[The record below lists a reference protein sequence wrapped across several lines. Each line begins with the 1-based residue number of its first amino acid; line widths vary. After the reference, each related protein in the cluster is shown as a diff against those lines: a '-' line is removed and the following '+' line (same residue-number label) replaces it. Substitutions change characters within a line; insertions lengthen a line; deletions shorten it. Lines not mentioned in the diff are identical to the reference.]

1 MSPRSEAGYTL
12 VELLVAM
19 GIGLVVVTGAFTLIG
34 SAFPLASST
43 QERVDATQ
51 RGRVALDQML
61 TQLRSQVCI
70 DSNQPPIYDAK
81 DNAVTF
87 HASLGNETSA
97 PQRRTLTFAGGTIT
111 EQVVQGTGTNPVW
124 SFTGTPTTR
133 SLATGLAQQGT
144 TPVFRYYAYTT
155 AAPYEPTRLLDPAGT
170 ASLTAAELKQVV
182 RVDVAFLSNPQRA
195 GARAQPVPFQ
205 GSVQTRTADPMS
217 PAAGPNCR

>member
-34 SAFPLASST
+34 SAFPLASRT

-70 DSNQPPIYDAK
+70 DSSQPPIYDAK
-81 DNAVTF
+81 DDAVTF
-87 HASLGNETSA
+87 YASLGNENAA
-97 PQRRTLTFAGGTIT
+97 PQRRTLTFAGGAIT
-111 EQVVQGTGTNPVW
+111 EQVVQGAGTSPAW
-124 SFTGTPTTR
+124 TFTGAPTAR
-133 SLATGLAQQGT
+133 SLATGLAQSGT

-155 AAPYEPTRLLDPAGT
+155 AAPYEPTRLLDPASG

-182 RVDVAFLSNPQRA
+182 RVDVAFLSKPQRG
-195 GARAQPVPFQ
+195 GATAQAVPFQ

>member
-34 SAFPLASST
+34 SAFPLASRT

-70 DSNQPPIYDAK
+70 DSSQPPMYDAK
-81 DNAVTF
+81 DTAVTF
-87 HASLGNETSA
+87 HASLGNESSA
-97 PQRRTLTFAGGTIT
+97 PQRRTLTFSAGSIT
-111 EQVVQGTGTNPVW
+111 EQIVQGTGTNPAW
-124 SFTGTPTTR
+124 TFTSTPTTR
-133 SLATGLAQQGT
+133 TVATGFAQQAT
-144 TPVFRYYAYTT
+144 TPLFRYYAYTN
-155 AAPYEPTRLLDPAGT
+155 AAPYSPTRLLDPVGA

-182 RVDVAFLSNPQRA
+182 RVDVAFVSNPQRA
-195 GARAQPVPFQ
+195 GARAEPVPFE
-205 GSVQTRTADPMS
+205 GSVLTRTADPMS

>member
-1 MSPRSEAGYTL
+1 MSPRNEAGFTL

-34 SAFPLASST
+34 AAFPLASKT

-70 DSNQPPIYDAK
+70 DSNQPPMYDAK
-81 DNAVTF
+81 DAAVTF
-87 HASLGNETSA
+87 HASLGNENST
-97 PQRRTLTFAGGTIT
+97 PQRRTLTFAGGAVT
-111 EQVVQGTGTNPVW
+111 EQVVQATGTNPVW

-133 SLATGLAQQGT
+133 IVANGLAQQGT

-155 AAPYEPTRLLDPAGT
+155 AAPYEPTRLLDPAGA
-170 ASLTAAELKQVV
+170 ASLTAAELKEVV
-182 RVDVAFLSNPQRA
+182 RVDVAFISNPQRA
-195 GARAQPVPFQ
+195 GARAAPVPFQ
-205 GSVQTRTADPMS
+205 GSVVTRTADSTS

>member
-34 SAFPLASST
+34 AAFPLASRT

-70 DSNQPPIYDAK
+70 GSTQPPIYDAR
-81 DNAVTF
+81 DDSVTF
-87 HASLGNETSA
+87 HASLGNESSA
-97 PQRRTLTFAGGTIT
+97 PQRRTLTFSGGTVT
-111 EQVVQGTGTNPVW
+111 EQIVQGTGTNPAW
-124 SFTGTPTTR
+124 TFTGTPTVR
-133 SLATGLAQQGT
+133 AVATGLAQNGT

-155 AAPYEPTRLLDPAGT
+155 AAPYEPTRLLDPVGT
-170 ASLTAAELKQVV
+170 ASLTAAELAQVV
-182 RVDVAFLSNPQRA
+182 RVDVAFLSKPQQA
-195 GARAQPVPFQ
+195 GARAQPVAFQ
-205 GSVQTRTADPMS
+205 GYVQTRTADPMS
-217 PAAGPNCR
+217 PASGPNCR